1 MAQLSNDCFKPGS
14 NGSMSIEE
22 GLRLIF
28 ERIST
33 MAEIEVVP
41 LELADG
47 RVLGGDV
54 IAPLSLPGYD
64 NSAVDG
70 WAVRH
75 ADLHQG
81 RETVLPV
88 GARIAAGDPVDHEL
102 GKGEAARIFT
112 GARMPRGADTVF
124 MQEDVH
130 EENGQVLLPAGLGH
144 GANRRLAGEDIA
156 LGAPAL
162 AGGTRLRPQHVA
174 LASALGFAELPVRR
188 RLRVALLASGDEL
201 VAPGHPLGS
210 GAHYESNRA
219 MMRGLLGRA
228 GCEVTD
234 FGILGDD
241 PETLERAILSAT
253 EAHDLVLTSGGV
265 SMGEEDHTRAVVERI
280 GTLVQWR
287 LAIKPGR
294 PITMAMVGGTP
305 FVGLPGNPVA
315 VFVTFTQVVRGLIA
329 RLSGED
335 WAPAPLLAVRAAF
348 SYRKRAG
355 RREFVRVSIL
365 RGADGVAEAMLH
377 PREGSGAITSLTES
391 AGLVE
396 LAESCTEV
404 APGDIVGYRPYS
416 ELF

>member
-22 GLRLIF
+22 GLALIS
-28 ERIST
+28 ERVRT
-33 MAEIEVVP
+33 AAEIEVVP

-47 RVLGGDV
+47 RVLASDL

-75 ADLHQG
+75 ADLHQE

-88 GARIAAGDPVDHEL
+88 GVRIAAGDPADHEL

-124 MQEDVH
+124 MQEDVR

-241 PETLERAILSAT
+241 PETLEHAILSAA

-391 AGLVE
+391 TGLVE

-404 APGDIVGYRPYS
+404 APGDFVGYRPYS

>member
-1 MAQLSNDCFKPGS
+1 MAQLSNDCFTPGS

-22 GLRLIF
+22 GLRLIS
-28 ERIST
+28 ERVGT
-33 MAEIEVVP
+33 VAAIEVVP

-47 RVLGGDV
+47 RVLAGDV

-75 ADLHQG
+75 ADLDRHSD
-81 RETVLPV
+81 TLLPV
-88 GARIAAGDPVDHEL
+88 GARIAAGDLVDHEL
-102 GKGEAARIFT
+102 GMGEAARIFT

-124 MQEDVH
+124 MQEDVR
-130 EENGQVLLPAGLGH
+130 EENGRVLLPPGLGH
-144 GANRRLAGEDIA
+144 GANRRLAGEDLA

-174 LASALGFAELPVRR
+174 LASALGLAKLPVRR
-188 RLRVALLASGDEL
+188 RLRVALLASGNEL
-201 VAPGHPLGS
+201 VPPGHPLTS

-241 PETLERAILSAT
+241 PAALEHAIRSA
-253 EAHDLVLTSGGV
+253 ADGHDLVLTSGGV

-329 RLSGED
+329 KLLGEV
-335 WAPAPLLAVRAAF
+335 WQPAPLMTVRAGF
-348 SYRKRAG
+348 DYRKRAG
-355 RREFVRVSIL
+355 RREFVRVSIV
-365 RGADGVAEAMLH
+365 RGVDGFAEAVLH
-377 PREGSGAITSLTES
+377 PREGSGAITSLTETD
-391 AGLVE
+391 GLVE
-396 LAESCTEV
+396 LAETCTEV
-404 APGDIVGYRPYS
+404 VQGDHVGYRAYA
-416 ELF
+416 ELY